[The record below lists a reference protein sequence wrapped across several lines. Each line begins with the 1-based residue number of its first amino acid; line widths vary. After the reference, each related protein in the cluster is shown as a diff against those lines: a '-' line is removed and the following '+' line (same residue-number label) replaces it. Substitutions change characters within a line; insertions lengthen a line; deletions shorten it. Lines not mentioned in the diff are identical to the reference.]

1 LSDLVIKQNTR
12 GINQQRRNELTFKKQ
27 AALQETHSSSERV
40 VIIEEEDKE
49 SDFSQSTESLKPQ
62 AAVNVKP

>member
-27 AALQETHSSSERV
+27 AVLQETHSSNERV

-49 SDFSQSTESLKPQ
+49 SDFSQSTESLKP
-62 AAVNVKP
+62 